1 MAHTSSPPM
10 LQGLGLRAGIPRST
24 ARSACA
30 RAQRGVTLIGLMVGL
45 LITSIVVLST
55 FILYRTIV
63 HITVDSTESARRDAD
78 LMSGMLAAN
87 MRLQGA
93 GFGVVDAAYGTHLL
107 VIKNATIPKNGGGMS
122 GSAQSATPP
131 IEGNAVVWSSTDLDG
146 SNLCEALVPT
156 PTDSGQSA
164 TGMSYTYASPCSGVA
179 QWQSLPWKAPS
190 PIIVKAKVDVAV
202 KPTACKPFG
211 IEQGPGGIQLTLYAL
226 DSMQLASYAD
236 ANHPL
241 DEPTPLEATS
251 TGVSKNSVCLANFP
265 SPQTP
270 PTGNAQ

>member
-1 MAHTSSPPM
+1 MTHT
-10 LQGLGLRAGIPRST
+10 PR
-24 ARSACA
+24 RSIA
-30 RAQRGVTLIGLMVGL
+30 RAQTQRGLTLIGLMVGL
-45 LITSIVVLST
+45 LISSIVVLSM

-93 GFGVVDAAYGTHLL
+93 GFAVVDAAYGTHLL
-107 VIKNATIPKNGGGMS
+107 VLRNAAIPADGAGMS
-122 GSAQSATPP
+122 GTAQTAGQPM
-131 IEGNAVVWSSTDLDG
+131 EGNGVVWSSTDLDG
-146 SNLCEALVPT
+146 STRCEALVPT
-156 PTDSGQSA
+156 PGDGTEAS
-164 TGMSYTYASPCSGVA
+164 TGMSYTYATPCNGIA

-190 PIIVKAKVDVAV
+190 PIITRAKVDVSV
-202 KPTACKPFG
+202 RTTACKPFG

-226 DSMQLASYAD
+226 DSMQLAAYAD
-236 ANHPL
+236 ANHTEVEPSPL
-241 DEPTPLEATS
+241 QAQS

-270 PTGNAQ
+270 PTGHAQ